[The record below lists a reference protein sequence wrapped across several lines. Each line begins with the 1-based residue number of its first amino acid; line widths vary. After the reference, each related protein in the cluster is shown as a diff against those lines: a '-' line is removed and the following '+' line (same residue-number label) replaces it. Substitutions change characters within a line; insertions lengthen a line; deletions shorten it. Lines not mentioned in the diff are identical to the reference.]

1 MTHTPNYLSPIG
13 TLLFA
18 DAHNHTAM
26 RLVSQTQTAMFA
38 VADRLQDDLHNIC
51 GQSCDRDVV
60 RMCRDSVKQLK
71 ANVSTATFKLRQSL
85 LLLLREAERESAQ
98 RAVNNQLRH
107 SMCALSGGPDAVEE
121 ADEDCDSTQEI
132 RTKLLEL
139 GTSSKFTIQK
149 GKHDENEVEEDS
161 DHQEDEKENG
171 SEDDDQEEDEL
182 RSDDSD
188 NETSTRSDE
197 EYEHTTE
204 DDEDD
209 EDEEE

>member
-85 LLLLREAERESAQ
+85 LLLLREAERKSAQ
-98 RAVNNQLRH
+98 GAVNRH
-107 SMCALSGGPDAVEE
+107 SMCALSGVPDAVEEADE

-132 RTKLLEL
+132 RTKRLEL
-139 GTSSKFTIQK
+139 G
-149 GKHDENEVEEDS
+149 
-161 DHQEDEKENG
+161 
-171 SEDDDQEEDEL
+171 
-182 RSDDSD
+182 
-188 NETSTRSDE
+188 
-197 EYEHTTE
+197 
-204 DDEDD
+204 
-209 EDEEE
+209 